1 MNKTYDLIVAGGG
14 FTGVAAAVAA
24 AREGMKVLVVE
35 KNGFLGGAA
44 CENYVNPFM
53 DFEMRDKETGK
64 PVQLN
69 TGIFTTILERL
80 DELGGLHKNRRT
92 FSEEYVKVV
101 FDRLLREAGVDVLF
115 HSYVMDAQV
124 EDGRIK
130 SISIVNISGR
140 QEISARYFI
149 DATGNAELSVLAGC
163 DYQLGRETDNLCQ
176 PMTLCFRI
184 ANVDTDKYWGKS
196 SRTMNDIYKKLQQEG
211 KIKNPREDV
220 LTFTHMADGV
230 VHFNS
235 TRVVKHN
242 PTDVAD
248 VTEAEMIARE
258 QMVELYHFMKENVAG
273 FENATLLASAPSIGT
288 RESRMVKGKYTI
300 VADDIVNC
308 TKFEDSI
315 ARGNYEIDIHSP
327 DGTGTTHV
335 GVPVGEYYTI
345 PYRAL
350 VPQSVKNL
358 LVAGRCISSTHEA
371 QAAYRIIPICTCIG
385 EGAGLAA
392 SLAANNGCDNDQ
404 INIDSLH
411 ALLDKYGASY

>member
-24 AREGMKVLVVE
+24 AREGLKVLVVE

-184 ANVDTDKYWGKS
+184 AERRHGQ
-196 SRTMNDIYKKLQQEG
+196 ILGQE
-211 KIKNPREDV
+211 
-220 LTFTHMADGV
+220 
-230 VHFNS
+230 
-235 TRVVKHN
+235 
-242 PTDVAD
+242 
-248 VTEAEMIARE
+248 
-258 QMVELYHFMKENVAG
+258 
-273 FENATLLASAPSIGT
+273 
-288 RESRMVKGKYTI
+288 
-300 VADDIVNC
+300 
-308 TKFEDSI
+308 
-315 ARGNYEIDIHSP
+315 
-327 DGTGTTHV
+327 
-335 GVPVGEYYTI
+335 
-345 PYRAL
+345 
-350 VPQSVKNL
+350 QSN
-358 LVAGRCISSTHEA
+358 HE
-371 QAAYRIIPICTCIG
+371 RH
-385 EGAGLAA
+385 L
-392 SLAANNGCDNDQ
+392 
-404 INIDSLH
+404 
-411 ALLDKYGASY
+411 

>member
-1 MNKTYDLIVAGGG
+1 MKDTYDLIVAGGG

-24 AREGMKVLVVE
+24 AREGLSVLLVE
-35 KNGFLGGAA
+35 KNGYLGGAA
-44 CENYVNPFM
+44 CANYVNPFM
-53 DFEMRDKETGK
+53 DFEMRDKQTGK

-69 TGIFTTILERL
+69 TGIFTTILEKL
-80 DELGGLHKNRRT
+80 SELGGLHENRRT
-92 FSEEYVKVV
+92 FSEEYIKVV
-101 FDRLLREAGVDVLF
+101 FDRLLKEYGVDVLL
-115 HSYVMDAQV
+115 HSYVMEAKV
-124 EDGRIK
+124 EDDTVK
-130 SISIVNISGR
+130 SISVVNISGK
-140 QEISARYFI
+140 QQLSARCFI
-149 DATGNAELSVLAGC
+149 DATGDAELSVLAGC
-163 DYQLGRETDNLCQ
+163 EYQLGREEDHLCQ

-196 SRTMNDIYKKLQQEG
+196 CKTMNEIYKRFQQEG

-220 LTFTHMADGV
+220 LTFKHMADGV

-235 TRVVKHN
+235 TRIVKHD
-242 PTDVAD
+242 PTNVAD
-248 VTEAEMIARE
+248 VTAAEISARE
-258 QMVELYHFMKENVAG
+258 QMVELYNFMKENVAG

-327 DGTGTTHV
+327 DGSGTTHI
-335 GVPVGEYYTI
+335 GVPAGEYYTI

-350 VPQSVKNL
+350 VPQSRTNL

-371 QAAYRIIPICTCIG
+371 QASYRIIPICTCIG
-385 EGAGLAA
+385 EGAGLAS
-392 SLAANNGCDNDQ
+392 SLAVKSGCDTDK
-404 INIDSLH
+404 IDIDALH
-411 ALLDKYGASY
+411 KLLDKYGASY

>member
-1 MNKTYDLIVAGGG
+1 MNPMYDLIIAGGG

-24 AREGMKVLVVE
+24 SREGLKVLLLE
-35 KNGFLGGAA
+35 KNGYLGGAA
-44 CENYVNPFM
+44 CANYVNPFM

-64 PVQLN
+64 PVQIN
-69 TGIFTTILERL
+69 NGIFNTILEKL
-80 DELGGLHKNRRT
+80 EEIGGLHKNRRT
-92 FSEEYVKVV
+92 FSEEYIKIV
-101 FDRLLREAGVDVLF
+101 FDRFLRENGVDVLL
-115 HSYVMDAQV
+115 HSYVMDANV
-124 EDGRIK
+124 EDGKIT
-130 SISIVNISGR
+130 SVTVANISGK
-140 QEISARYFI
+140 QLFCARYFI
-149 DATGNAELSVLAGC
+149 DATGDAELAVLAGC
-163 DYQLGRETDNLCQ
+163 EYQLGREEDSLCQ

-184 ANVDTDKYWGKS
+184 ANVDTEKYWGE
-196 SRTMNDIYKKLQQEG
+196 SRKTVNEVYQQFQREG

-235 TRVVKHN
+235 TRIIKHN
-242 PTDVAD
+242 PTDVVD
-248 VTEAEMIARE
+248 VTKAEMDARE
-258 QMVELYHFMKENVAG
+258 QMLELYLFMKENVAG
-273 FENATLLASAPSIGT
+273 FEHSTLLASAPSIGV

-327 DGTGTTHV
+327 DGSGTKHV
-335 GVPVGEYYTI
+335 GVPAGEYYTI

-350 VPQSVKNL
+350 VPQAVKNL

-371 QAAYRIIPICTCIG
+371 QASYRIIPICTCIG

-392 SLAANNGCDNDQ
+392 SVAANSGCATDE
-404 INIDSLH
+404 ISIDELH
-411 ALLDKYGASY
+411 RLLDKYGASY